1 MAKANV
7 LLVDNGYNYDTN
19 KIELLLGIVV
29 VPIAPETFI
38 GGRLNIPLIVTGTE
52 TPQQLATA
60 VENKVK
66 EAALQAYGV
75 TLSGTDITS
84 TKFS

>member
-7 LLVDNGYNYDTN
+7 LLVDNNYNYDTN

-29 VPIAPETFI
+29 VPIAPETFT
-38 GGRLNIPLIVTGTE
+38 GGRLNVPLIVNGTE
-52 TPQQLATA
+52 TAQQLTMA

-66 EAALQAYGV
+66 EAALQNYGV
-75 TLSGTDITS
+75 TLSSSDITS
-84 TKFS
+84 TKFT